1 MWQACLFHGTYLFN
15 TRMHFADIWF
25 CFHSFWKCIIHVLKN
40 IFTKVSLYAR
50 IILIMSKYLSEL
62 IAVWMWPQSQCEAH
76 PESNIWGQLSW
87 GVNRNYGEGDT
98 GHEQHEQ
105 MNCMSYIISRP
116 LTPAFPHLT
125 FPRTSL
131 RSPRN
136 EEQGQDNPRS
146 QYFRHFLT
154 GASRPFGWV
163 KYVCVMAHV
172 MYARVFLNTLPRDK
186 KCCPRIIKYS
196 SSFPKCLV
204 TSVWCLL
211 SEADVMWCHCQVSH
225 ISHFHNGL

>member
-1 MWQACLFHGTYLFN
+1 MWQACLFHATYLFN

-76 PESNIWGQLSW
+76 PKSNIWGQLSW

-131 RSPRN
+131 RSP
-136 EEQGQDNPRS
+136 
-146 QYFRHFLT
+146 
-154 GASRPFGWV
+154 
-163 KYVCVMAHV
+163 
-172 MYARVFLNTLPRDK
+172 
-186 KCCPRIIKYS
+186 
-196 SSFPKCLV
+196 LV
-204 TSVWCLL
+204 TGSGQSSLSIFSPLFDRSFSPLWLGEICLCNG
-211 SEADVMWCHCQVSH
+211 ACDVCQGLPQ
-225 ISHFHNGL
+225 HFTSR